1 MLITWIFDRTIHWK
15 WTWTWTFCS
24 IRGRRWIETK
34 SLLEINLH
42 DLLMFYL
49 ESQFEFRFISVFLF
63 QVDFVIFSVYL
74 SLIYKNCKNP
84 KKDENRKNHKSLNPA
99 LNCLKLLPGIP
110 TIKDGLDFL
119 FRFKN
124 YNYSVIITH
133 WLSSWSVLM
142 RFCPSNEGLKW
153 SLDIKHP
160 DLYKNFQSCAD
171 HEKDTELFGAVE
183 ILGKKN
189 ILCLDFWLRKLTY
202 RWISDKTQYFI

>member
-99 LNCLKLLPGIP
+99 LNCPKLLPGIP

-142 RFCPSNEGLKW
+142 SFCPSNEGLKW
-153 SLDIKHP
+153 SLDIKDP
-160 DLYKNFQSCAD
+160 DLYKISSLMPIIKKKLNFLMEPVRFWDKRIFYAW
-171 HEKDTELFGAVE
+171 
-183 ILGKKN
+183 N
-189 ILCLDFWLRKLTY
+189 WLRKLTY
-202 RWISDKTQYFI
+202 R

>member
-1 MLITWIFDRTIHWK
+1 MRNFSSSFRLRFSNSKYRTLSLLFIRIGLTWTFYRTINWK

-42 DLLMFYL
+42 DVLMFYL
-49 ESQFEFRFISVFLF
+49 GSQVEFRFISVFLF
-63 QVDFVIFSVYL
+63 KSILSFLSVSL
-74 SLIYKNCKNP
+74 SLIYKNCENP

-99 LNCLKLLPGIP
+99 LKCPKLLPRMP

-124 YNYSVIITH
+124 HNYSVIITH
-133 WLSSWSVLM
+133 WLLSWSVLM

-153 SLDIKHP
+153 SLDINSDP
-160 DLYKNFQSCAD
+160 GLYKS
-171 HEKDTELFGAVE
+171 
-183 ILGKKN
+183 
-189 ILCLDFWLRKLTY
+189 
-202 RWISDKTQYFI
+202 